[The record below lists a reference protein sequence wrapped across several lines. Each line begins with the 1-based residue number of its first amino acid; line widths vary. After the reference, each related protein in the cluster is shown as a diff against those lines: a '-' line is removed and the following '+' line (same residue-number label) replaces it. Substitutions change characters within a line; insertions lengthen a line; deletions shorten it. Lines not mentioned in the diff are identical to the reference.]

1 MSALSPYNHGIH
13 NNDCPY
19 GPLGQDVK
27 PALTNKDFVK
37 RVLVVDDDRVFC
49 RLIAETLSSSGYDTQ
64 MAFSGE
70 DGLVAYEHYKPT
82 LILLDVA
89 MPGISGFEVATT
101 IRDREQDSDQRT
113 LIVIM
118 SAHASSFAVSVS
130 FHTGISGYLTK
141 PILPRDVLSQVR
153 NILPLEVE

>member
-1 MSALSPYNHGIH
+1 MLFIILIALIAR
-13 NNDCPY
+13 
-19 GPLGQDVK
+19 LGRDAK
-27 PALTNKDFVK
+27 PALTNTDVEK
-37 RVLVVDDDRVFC
+37 RVLIVDDDHIFC
-49 RLIAETLSSSGYDTQ
+49 RLIAETLSSSGYKTQ
-64 MAFSGE
+64 MAFTGE
-70 DGLVAYEHYKPT
+70 DGLVAYERYKPN

-101 IRDREQDSDQRT
+101 IRDRDQESEQRT

-118 SAHASSFAVSVS
+118 SAHASSFSVSVS

-153 NILPLEVE
+153 NVLPLETP